1 MNSTCIC
8 DFGTAL
14 PESTHSLEQLLP
26 RYSQVIGCLHAL
38 NARIAALTHE
48 ERRLLRAIEHSYE
61 VEFAGRS
68 PEPGTIHQIGKFT
81 LGYRRTRLAVHL
93 APTIREPYVIEQ
105 LRQLAPYYLRTHTE
119 LARARMLADRN
130 LPHQV
135 ELLRRVGI
143 LLEQRREFTLSQ

>member
-1 MNSTCIC
+1 MNCMCPSDWAPPTSHN
-8 DFGTAL
+8 L
-14 PESTHSLEQLLP
+14 NSLEQLLI
-26 RYSQVIGCLHAL
+26 RHAQVNACLRQL

-48 ERRLLRAIEHSYE
+48 ERRLRRDIERSFE
-61 VEFAGRS
+61 AEFAETA
-68 PEPGTIHQIGKFT
+68 PEQYPVRQVGEFR

-93 APTIREPYVIEQ
+93 APTIREPHVIEQ
-105 LRQLAPYYLRTHTE
+105 LRQLAPYYLRTRTE

-143 LLEQRREFTLSQ
+143 SLEQRREFAISQ